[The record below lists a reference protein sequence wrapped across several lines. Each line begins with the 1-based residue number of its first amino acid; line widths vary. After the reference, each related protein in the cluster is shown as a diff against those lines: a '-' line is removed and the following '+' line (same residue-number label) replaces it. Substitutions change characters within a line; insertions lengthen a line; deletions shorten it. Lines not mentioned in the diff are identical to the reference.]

1 MLGSIGQYR
10 VRPASNAPLDWYLV
24 RLYTPKLIHSAAKDL
39 HDFPLWVPSTMYV
52 APSYKRQ
59 VTKYSP
65 IWPEYILVGI
75 TNHAKLVQLDKVIRH
90 SKIADARFVP
100 TKISDEDVAWLDGK
114 CRKQLATK
122 SLSLKTGRDVELISG
137 PFTGIPGRIT
147 ASYGSWITV
156 RIRLGCVQYYIKI
169 LKSRAI
175 ALLSP
180 STAYK
185 K

>member
-1 MLGSIGQYR
+1 
-10 VRPASNAPLDWYLV
+10 
-24 RLYTPKLIHSAAKDL
+24 
-39 HDFPLWVPSTMYV
+39 MYV